1 MKEQPHGRG
10 VRAGGAGQGGF
21 CLLPPTSSGAGQQRI
36 APAVDAARVG
46 ESVVPRS
53 PAASPQSQPGPKRSS
68 ALCVPLPG
76 KLPLYS
82 PEGTGETG
90 IRRHAG
96 WPRSSLISMP
106 IALSPAPFQILPLTF
121 NHSPLISELPHTSR
135 SRAGAG
141 RFPGRPGWGCRG
153 AAPAEHPRGRGVGTG
168 PGGAG
173 SRGPAAWLCPAADTW
188 STLAAFQGKFD
199 RWGRLSN

>member
-1 MKEQPHGRG
+1 MKGQPHSRG

-36 APAVDAARVG
+36 APAVDAACVG
-46 ESVVPRS
+46 ESAVPRS

-68 ALCVPLPG
+68 APSKGSVPLPG

-153 AAPAEHPRGRGVGTG
+153 RPRPSTPGAGGWERGREER
-168 PGGAG
+168 GAG
-173 SRGPAAWLCPAADTW
+173 DPPLGFVLRQTHGAH
-188 STLAAFQGKFD
+188 
-199 RWGRLSN
+199 